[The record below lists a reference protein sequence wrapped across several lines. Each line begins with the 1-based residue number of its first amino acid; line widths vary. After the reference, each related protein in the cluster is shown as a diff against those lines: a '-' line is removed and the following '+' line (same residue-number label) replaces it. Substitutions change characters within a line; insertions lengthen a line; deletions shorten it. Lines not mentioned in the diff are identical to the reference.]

1 MKNLNLNRLSIVLIN
16 ILILNYIITSIS
28 AQNNL
33 EKKIN
38 IMYFNM
44 ILMNN
49 LLQMKFLKN

>member
-38 IMYFNM
+38 IMYF
-44 ILMNN
+44 I
-49 LLQMKFLKN
+49 